1 MTKWKRTKMRER
13 ERDGGEEE
21 LEEEEE
27 EEEEE
32 ERDVIKM
39 QTFNTFNS
47 LEISFLFGL
56 AFKEK

>member
-1 MTKWKRTKMRER
+1 MEENKNERKR
-13 ERDGGEEE
+13 DVGEED
-21 LEEEEE
+21 LA

>member
-1 MTKWKRTKMRER
+1 MEENKNER
-13 ERDGGEEE
+13 KRDGGEEE
-21 LEEEEE
+21 LAEEE